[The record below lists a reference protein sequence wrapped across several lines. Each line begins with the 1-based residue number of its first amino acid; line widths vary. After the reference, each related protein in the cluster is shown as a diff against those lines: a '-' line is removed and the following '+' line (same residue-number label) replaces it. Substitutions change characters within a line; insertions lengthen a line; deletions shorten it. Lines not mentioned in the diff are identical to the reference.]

1 MSPLLLLRC
10 PRLLS
15 AVAVS
20 VLLATS
26 CFPNFSVAS
35 RERAASQEERFQA
48 AMQAQ
53 LDGDPAAARR
63 IYEEMILDNP
73 TNSLVRFQLG
83 TLLLDSLNDPYEA
96 MGEFRAYLRLA
107 PTAEKAEMAKA
118 SLLTARNRIAQSFGP
133 ETIQSGAG
141 AERFQALE
149 ERLAELET
157 AYTNLLATHTVVVA
171 ERDAARADAARLL
184 RELQSARRHLDA
196 LLNNPMPSAP
206 SSPSAVSATAAT
218 PAAPATQN
226 LRTYQVRRG
235 DTLYRIAQRVY
246 GDAARNRDIREA
258 NPDKVGPNDE
268 LREGDVLV
276 LPY

>member
-1 MSPLLLLRC
+1 MSPFLLLRC

-20 VLLATS
+20 VFLATS

-157 AYTNLLATHTVVVA
+157 AYTNLQATHTAVVA

-206 SSPSAVSATAAT
+206 SSPSAVSATVAT
-218 PAAPATQN
+218 PAATETQS

-268 LREGDVLV
+268 LREGDDLV

>member
-1 MSPLLLLRC
+1 MSPLLLFRC

-15 AVAVS
+15 AVAMS

-157 AYTNLLATHTVVVA
+157 AYTNLQATHTAVVA

-196 LLNNPMPSAP
+196 LLNNPMPYAP
-206 SSPSAVSATAAT
+206 SSPSSVSATVAT
-218 PAAPATQN
+218 PAATETQN

>member
-1 MSPLLLLRC
+1 MSPFLLLRC

-20 VLLATS
+20 VFLATS

-157 AYTNLLATHTVVVA
+157 AYTNLQATHTAVVA

-206 SSPSAVSATAAT
+206 SSPTAVSATVAT
-218 PAAPATQN
+218 PAATGTQN

>member
-1 MSPLLLLRC
+1 MSPFLLLRC

-20 VLLATS
+20 VFLATS

-157 AYTNLLATHTVVVA
+157 AYTNLQATHTAVVA

-206 SSPSAVSATAAT
+206 SSPSAVSATVAT
-218 PAAPATQN
+218 PAATETQS